1 MAMMSDWRRQVSQD
15 AAVTKGSLRIAW
27 LLSEHPSFAQ
37 DGCLLDNAAI
47 GAATGMHAHSVANA
61 IAILRGL
68 GHVACRGVTIDG
80 RRLRLI
86 RPSYLRGGGDVVM
99 SDPDALEP
107 PIVPPGSD
115 LSAPAPIAPI
125 APEPTSLEQ
134 NTGPVLELSGD
145 AVTPS
150 VERSDPEPVSGSVS
164 MHASREA
171 IRYPDDPVSMPWQWD
186 IEDAWERDLRQWKL
200 PLRCQQLTCDRPTAF
215 LCLET
220 QQGFCRRHKKHA
232 IVPVSLSIT
241 ELSEL

>member
-15 AAVTKGSLRIAW
+15 AEVTKGGLRVAW
-27 LLSEHPSFAQ
+27 LVAELP

-86 RPSYLRGGGDVVM
+86 RPAYLRGGGDVVM

-107 PIVPPGSD
+107 PIVPPVSD
-115 LSAPAPIAPI
+115 LSAPAPIAP
-125 APEPTSLEQ
+125 ELTNLEQ

-200 PLRCQQLTCDRPTAF
+200 PLRCQQLTCDWPTVF

>member
-1 MAMMSDWRRQVSQD
+1 MMREWRRQVSQD
-15 AAVTKGSLRIAW
+15 AEVTKGGLRVAW
-27 LLSEHPSFAQ
+27 LVAELP

-68 GHVACRGVTIDG
+68 GHGACRGVTIDG

-86 RPSYLRGGGDVVM
+86 RPAYLRGGGDVVM

-107 PIVPPGSD
+107 PIVPPVSD
-115 LSAPAPIAPI
+115 LSAPAPI

>member
-1 MAMMSDWRRQVSQD
+1 MMREWRRQVSQD
-15 AAVTKGSLRIAW
+15 AEVTKGGLRVAW
-27 LLSEHPSFAQ
+27 LVAELP

-86 RPSYLRGGGDVVM
+86 RPAYLRGGGDVVM

-107 PIVPPGSD
+107 PIVPPVSD
-115 LSAPAPIAPI
+115 LSAPAPI

>member
-1 MAMMSDWRRQVSQD
+1 MMREWRRQVSQD
-15 AAVTKGSLRIAW
+15 AEVTKGGLRVAW
-27 LLSEHPSFAQ
+27 LVAELP

-107 PIVPPGSD
+107 PIVPPVSD
-115 LSAPAPIAPI
+115 LSAPAPI

-171 IRYPDDPVSMPWQWD
+171 IRYPDDPVSMPGQWD

-220 QQGFCRRHKKHA
+220 QKVFCRRHKKHA